1 MGDNPLLVGHVLG
14 TVIGLHVVID
24 TIFLEKIE
32 QPIHS
37 SPALIG
43 PSADNAAIGLPSHVA
58 LQLAGKVGFAYVN
71 VHRLLEARV
80 DGGDARAER
89 AGHLK
94 NLCDHHAGTEFG
106 QTGSRDQS
114 AVARPN
120 AEHID
125 IDCLDDVILG
135 DDGCLTQPISRSGV
149 RFRSALVSGA
159 GVRKRL
165 RCASGKSGDTQ
176 AAKRCG
182 PRAQK
187 APTGQGD
194 LLVKHNFLL
203 AN

>member
-1 MGDNPLLVGHVLG
+1 MAAMLVRNVPGDHP
-14 TVIGLHVVID
+14 
-24 TIFLEKIE
+24 
-32 QPIHS
+32 
-37 SPALIG
+37 
-43 PSADNAAIGLPSHVA
+43 
-58 LQLAGKVGFAYVN
+58 
-71 VHRLLEARV
+71 
-80 DGGDARAER
+80 
-89 AGHLK
+89 
-94 NLCDHHAGTEFG
+94 AGTEFG